1 MRASESGG
9 ENGQYFT
16 LSPPAPGSDIPQV
29 TLSKPV
35 EPTTQ
40 LRMPSEGR
48 QFSQPQS
55 EQRSSAVVNMYE
67 EVAQKRLMKKAERF
81 ADKLLDREW
90 GNPKTFSNLGEAEVK
105 EEEEEPHV
113 EFAKARNS
121 KKFSVSRAIE
131 NYVASE
137 NDKEYENAELMQ
149 Q

>member
-1 MRASESGG
+1 
-9 ENGQYFT
+9 
-16 LSPPAPGSDIPQV
+16 
-29 TLSKPV
+29 
-35 EPTTQ
+35 
-40 LRMPSEGR
+40 
-48 QFSQPQS
+48 
-55 EQRSSAVVNMYE
+55 MYE

-105 EEEEEPHV
+105 EEEEEPHI